1 MKRKYL
7 AIMMGMVLSLT
18 SMNVYAVSAAETDT
32 TTESAEASTEETAE
46 EELTEVASGADS
58 ELDELANAPEVI
70 GQVTDVSEESMMIS
84 VGTLSG
90 EETTA
95 AAEITEAAE
104 TTESTETTEAETT
117 EEEDA
122 EEVTDAPEEEAV
134 AETTASQTLTLNGQA
149 MEVYLDD
156 TITFQ
161 KETNPAE
168 ITVEEASEEELTESE
183 AAEETTE
190 AAETEAETEE
200 ETTETTEAAAEA
212 EPAEASEELK
222 EITISDI
229 KVGDIVKILS
239 DENGQVTSIIV
250 LAEGELTD
258 AQEEETAETTEETAD
273 ETAEDGSVEETEE
286 TAEETAE

>member
-46 EELTEVASGADS
+46 EELTEDASGADS

-95 AAEITEAAE
+95 AAE
-104 TTESTETTEAETT
+104 TT

-122 EEVTDAPEEEAV
+122 EEVTDAPEEEAA

-183 AAEETTE
+183 AAEEAIEET
-190 AAETEAETEE
+190 TEAETEE
-200 ETTETTEAAAEA
+200 KTTETTEAAAEA
-212 EPAEASEELK
+212 EPADASEELEK
-222 EITISDI
+222 ITISDI

-273 ETAEDGSVEETEE
+273 ETAEDGSVEETTEE
-286 TAEETAE
+286 TAE